1 MDALHRISFEFFPL
15 VNPDYFPS
23 STYVLNP
30 DMSPVSGVP
39 KKYWKLTGDVLSVMS
54 QAEKDA
60 VDAAQLSTQRDNMA
74 AVIENPNS
82 VWRAF
87 AEVVLD
93 EINILRAQHALAPRT
108 LAQLR
113 TAMRNK
119 LNG

>member
-1 MDALHRISFEFFPL
+1 MDALHRTTLDFYPL
-15 VNPDYFPS
+15 VNPEYFPA

-30 DMSPVSGVP
+30 DMSPVAGVP

-60 VDAAQLSTQRDNMA
+60 FDAAQLSTQRDNLA
-74 AVIENPNS
+74 DSIERAGT

-93 EINILRAQHALAPRT
+93 EINILRANQSLPPRT

-113 TAMRNK
+113 AAMRNK